1 MPDGWT
7 NWHVIMSLA
16 PDIAPD
22 LAKRGLEADARN
34 TLTNVAHGDT
44 LPESKRQ
51 LLLSALISEAKPEEV
66 VQARIHAILLRF
78 ADGKRLTKDELAEIA
93 HLLPQQHA
101 PYSKS
106 LTEGNHRKP
115 YKDYEVVYG
124 KKERTIK
131 WWVTQ
136 GKMAPGGADLPPL
149 DHPAEMPI
157 WWDRVMKQRCPQSV
171 IDAARASASAPS
183 PPSVSVSQGTSPPSP
198 PKAAA
203 SMSSSTP
210 RFEMPVVT
218 TQEQNLQHLKEQ
230 LARVRHELLEAQ
242 NEQPSDQ
249 SKIEAKERKWRE
261 LRSEVD
267 KAEEAVF
274 KMRSKQGKLADLDQL
289 GSELLPMLVTV
300 ANAVRSVRTRLK
312 SRLAA
317 AASEDEEDRLWQEG
331 IDECFAEL
339 IAGGFITREQ
349 LALAA

>member
-1 MPDGWT
+1 
-7 NWHVIMSLA
+7 MSLA

-51 LLLSALISEAKPEEV
+51 LLLSALITEAKPEEV
-66 VQARIHAILLRF
+66 VQARIYAILLRF
-78 ADGKRLTKDELAEIA
+78 ADGKRLTKDELGEIA

-115 YKDYEVVYG
+115 YKDYEAVYG

-149 DHPAEMPI
+149 DQPAEMPI

-171 IDAARASASAPS
+171 IDAARSASSSPLP
-183 PPSVSVSQGTSPPSP
+183 PPSS
-198 PKAAA
+198 KAAA
-203 SMSSSTP
+203 APPPASGSMP
-210 RFEMPVVT
+210 RFETPAVT

-242 NEQPSDQ
+242 NETPPDP

-267 KAEEAVF
+267 KAEESVF
-274 KMRSKQGKLADLDQL
+274 KMRSKQGKLIDIEQL

-300 ANAVRSVRTRLK
+300 ANAIRSVRTRLK

-317 AASEDEEDRLWQEG
+317 ASSEDEEEKLWQEG

>member
-1 MPDGWT
+1 
-7 NWHVIMSLA
+7 MSLA
-16 PDIAPD
+16 PDIAPN

-44 LPESKRQ
+44 LPENKRQ
-51 LLLSALISEAKPEEV
+51 LLLSALITEAKPEEV

-115 YKDYEVVYG
+115 YKDYEAVYG

-149 DHPAEMPI
+149 DHPTEMPI
-157 WWDRVMKQRCPQSV
+157 WWDRIMKQRCPQSV
-171 IDAARASASAPS
+171 LDAARSASSS
-183 PPSVSVSQGTSPPSP
+183 PLPPRSS
-198 PKAAA
+198 KAAA
-203 SMSSSTP
+203 APPPPSGGMP
-210 RFEMPVVT
+210 RFETPAVT

-242 NEQPSDQ
+242 NETPPDP

-267 KAEEAVF
+267 KAEESVF
-274 KMRSKQGKLADLDQL
+274 KMRSKQGKLIDIEQL

-300 ANAVRSVRTRLK
+300 ANAIRSVRTRLK

-317 AASEDEEDRLWQEG
+317 ASSEDEEEKLWQEG

>member
-1 MPDGWT
+1 MP
-7 NWHVIMSLA
+7 LA
-16 PDIAPD
+16 PDITPD

-66 VQARIHAILLRF
+66 IQARIHSILLRF
-78 ADGKRLTKDELAEIA
+78 ADGKRLTKEELAEIA
-93 HLLPQQHA
+93 HLLPPQHA

-106 LTEGNHRKP
+106 LTDGKHRRP
-115 YKDYEVVYG
+115 YKEYEALYG

-131 WWVTQ
+131 WWVDQ
-136 GKMAPGGADLPPL
+136 GKKASGGADLPPL
-149 DHPAEMPI
+149 DHPTEMPV

-171 IDAARASASAPS
+171 LDAARAASSS
-183 PPSVSVSQGTSPPSP
+183 PPPPPATKTAAAPPPS
-198 PKAAA
+198 AGG
-203 SMSSSTP
+203 MP
-210 RFEMPVVT
+210 RFETPAVT

-242 NEQPSDQ
+242 NETPPDP

-274 KMRSKQGKLADLDQL
+274 KMRSKQGKLIDIEQL

-300 ANAVRSVRTRLK
+300 ANSIRSVRTRIK
-312 SRLAA
+312 PRLASA
-317 AASEDEEDRLWQEG
+317 KSDEEEEKLWQEG

>member
-1 MPDGWT
+1 MPGGWMT
-7 NWHVIMSLA
+7 WPVIMPLA
-16 PDIAPD
+16 PDITPD

-78 ADGKRLTKDELAEIA
+78 ADGKRLTKEELAEIA

-106 LTEGNHRKP
+106 LTEGNHRRP
-115 YKDYEVVYG
+115 YKEYEAIYG

-136 GKMAPGGADLPPL
+136 GKTASGGADLPPL
-149 DHPAEMPI
+149 DHPTEMPA

-171 IDAARASASAPS
+171 LDAARAASSS
-183 PPSVSVSQGTSPPSP
+183 PPPLSSKT
-198 PKAAA
+198 AAA
-203 SMSSSTP
+203 PPPPPGGMP
-210 RFEMPVVT
+210 RFETPAVT

-242 NEQPSDQ
+242 NEQPPDQ
-249 SKIEAKERKWRE
+249 SRIEAKERKWRE
-261 LRSEVD
+261 LRGEVD

-274 KMRSKQGKLADLDQL
+274 KMRSKQGKLIDVEQL
-289 GSELLPMLVTV
+289 GADLLPMLVTV
-300 ANAVRSVRTRLK
+300 ANSIRSVRTRIK
-312 SRLAA
+312 PRLASA
-317 AASEDEEDRLWQEG
+317 KSDEDEEKLWQEG

-339 IAGGFITREQ
+339 IAGGFISREQ

>member
-1 MPDGWT
+1 MTWP
-7 NWHVIMSLA
+7 VIMPLA
-16 PDIAPD
+16 PDITPD
-22 LAKRGLEADARN
+22 LAKRGLEAGARN

-66 VQARIHAILLRF
+66 VQARIHAILLRYTE
-78 ADGKRLTKDELAEIA
+78 GKRLTKDELAEIA

-101 PYSKS
+101 PYSKT
-106 LTEGNHRKP
+106 LTEGNHRRP
-115 YKDYEVVYG
+115 YKEYETIYG

-136 GKMAPGGADLPPL
+136 GKTAAGGADLPPL
-149 DHPAEMPI
+149 DQPTEMPV

-171 IDAARASASAPS
+171 LDAARAASSSPTAAPASKTATAPAS
-183 PPSVSVSQGTSPPSP
+183 PPGG
-198 PKAAA
+198 
-203 SMSSSTP
+203 MP
-210 RFEMPVVT
+210 RFEAPAVT

-242 NEQPSDQ
+242 NENPPDQ
-249 SKIEAKERKWRE
+249 SRIEAKERKWRE

-274 KMRSKQGKLADLDQL
+274 KMRSKQGKLIDIEQL

-300 ANAVRSVRTRLK
+300 ANSIRSVRTRIK
-312 SRLAA
+312 PRLASA
-317 AASEDEEDRLWQEG
+317 RSDEEEEKLWQEG

-339 IAGGFITREQ
+339 IAGGFISREQ

>member
-7 NWHVIMSLA
+7 NWPAIMSLA
-16 PDIAPD
+16 PDISPD

-78 ADGKRLTKDELAEIA
+78 ADGKRLTKEELAEIA

-106 LTEGNHRKP
+106 LTEGKHRRP
-115 YKDYEVVYG
+115 YKDYEATYG

-136 GKMAPGGADLPPL
+136 GKTAVGGADLPPL

-171 IDAARASASAPS
+171 LEAALVAAGSSPQTPKATANGKAPSVASAPS
-183 PPSVSVSQGTSPPSP
+183 PG
-198 PKAAA
+198 
-203 SMSSSTP
+203 MP
-210 RFEMPVVT
+210 RFETPTVT

-242 NEQPSDQ
+242 NEKPSDQ
-249 SKIEAKERKWRE
+249 SRIEAKERKWRE

-274 KMRSKQGKLADLDQL
+274 KMRSKQGKLIDIEQL

-300 ANAVRSVRTRLK
+300 ANSIRSVRTRIK
-312 SRLAA
+312 PRLASA
-317 AASEDEEDRLWQEG
+317 KTDEEEEKLWQEG